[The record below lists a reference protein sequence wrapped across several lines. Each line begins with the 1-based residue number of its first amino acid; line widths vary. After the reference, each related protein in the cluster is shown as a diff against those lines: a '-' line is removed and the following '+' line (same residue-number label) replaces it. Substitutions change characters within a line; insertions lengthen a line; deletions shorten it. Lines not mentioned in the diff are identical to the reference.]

1 MKTLKAEIFADIVH
15 LLLKKYPMQLPVIS
29 SILVNVVIV
38 EMGATWSKK
47 KGGMPENAEKL
58 LFY

>member
-1 MKTLKAEIFADIVH
+1 MPLIT
-15 LLLKKYPMQLPVIS
+15 

-58 LFY
+58 RFYWSLVSMTEKIKNKGKLIEKQ

>member
-1 MKTLKAEIFADIVH
+1 MGH
-15 LLLKKYPMQLPVIS
+15 LLLKKVLYTMPVIS

-38 EMGATWSKK
+38 EMGATWSKR

>member
-1 MKTLKAEIFADIVH
+1 M
-15 LLLKKYPMQLPVIS
+15 PVIS

-47 KGGMPENAEKL
+47 KGEMPENAEKL
-58 LFY
+58 LFYWSVVFVTNKIKNKGELIGKQ